1 MISVLLI
8 EKNGTVKEQKIKS
21 FDKNDFY
28 KKCGFKKPDNFEQ
41 RTVWK
46 KMKVGSDLVNLT
58 LYAKKN
64 GRFGFENKYDL
75 PPPVDSELYFGT
87 MLIAGEDAE
96 LDKPYSLSTSIW
108 EKVYEKLFGGFEDIT
123 QTDDEEEEDE
133 LANVPAE
140 LKTKNGYLKDGFVV
154 EDNMLSPTHSTEDDE
169 ETAEE
174 TDEQETDEHETDE
187 HETDEQET
195 DEEEGNFDS
204 ELECEEYEYEGHD

>member
-8 EKNGTVKEQKIKS
+8 EKNGTVREQKIKS
-21 FDKNDFY
+21 FEKNDFY
-28 KKCGFKKPDNFEQ
+28 KKCGFKKPDKFEQ
-41 RTVWK
+41 RNVWK
-46 KMKVGSDLVNLT
+46 KMKIGNDLVNLT

-96 LDKPYSLSTSIW
+96 LNKPYSLTTAMW
-108 EKVYEKLFGGFEDIT
+108 EKIYEKLFGGFEDIT

-133 LANVPAE
+133 LANIPDE

-154 EDNMLSPTHSTEDDE
+154 DDNVLSPIHSTEEDE
-169 ETAEE
+169 DTAEE
-174 TDEQETDEHETDE
+174 T
-187 HETDEQET
+187 T
-195 DEEEGNFDS
+195 DEEENFDS

>member
-1 MISVLLI
+1 MITVLLI
-8 EKNGTVKEQKIKS
+8 EKNGTVKEQKIKT

-28 KKCGFKKPDNFEQ
+28 KKCGFKKPDNFEE
-41 RTVWK
+41 RAVWK
-46 KMKVGSDLVNLT
+46 KMKVGNDLVNLT
-58 LYAKKN
+58 LYSKDS
-64 GRFGFENKYDL
+64 GRAGFENKYDL
-75 PPPVDSELYFGT
+75 PPPVDSALYFGT

-154 EDNMLSPTHSTEDDE
+154 DDNVLSLDHSTEEEE

-174 TDEQETDEHETDE
+174 TDEETDE
-187 HETDEQET
+187 
-195 DEEEGNFDS
+195 DEEANFDS

>member
-8 EKNGTVKEQKIKS
+8 EKNGTVREQKIKS

-28 KKCGFKKPDNFEQ
+28 KKCGFKKPDKFEQ

-46 KMKVGSDLVNLT
+46 KMKVGGDLVNLT

-75 PPPVDSELYFGT
+75 PPPVDTELYFGT

-96 LDKPYSLSTSIW
+96 LDKPYSLTTAMW
-108 EKVYEKLFGGFEDIT
+108 EKIYEKLFGGFEDIT
-123 QTDDEEEEDE
+123 KTDDEEEEDE
-133 LANVPAE
+133 LANVPDE

-154 EDNMLSPTHSTEDDE
+154 EDNVLSPIHSTEEDE

-174 TDEQETDEHETDE
+174 TDEETD
-187 HETDEQET
+187 
-195 DEEEGNFDS
+195 DEEENFDS

>member
-1 MISVLLI
+1 MITVLLI
-8 EKNGTVKEQKIKS
+8 EKNGTVREQKIKS
-21 FDKNDFY
+21 FNQNDFY

-46 KMKVGSDLVNLT
+46 KMKVGNDLVNFS

-133 LANVPAE
+133 LANIPDQ

-154 EDNMLSPTHSTEDDE
+154 EDNMLSPIHSTEDDE
-169 ETAEE
+169 ETTEE
-174 TDEQETDEHETDE
+174 TDED
-187 HETDEQET
+187 ET
-195 DEEEGNFDS
+195 DEENFDS

>member
-1 MISVLLI
+1 
-8 EKNGTVKEQKIKS
+8 
-21 FDKNDFY
+21 
-28 KKCGFKKPDNFEQ
+28 
-41 RTVWK
+41 
-46 KMKVGSDLVNLT
+46 MKVGSDLVNFT

-96 LDKPYSLSTSIW
+96 LDKPYSLTTAMW
-108 EKVYEKLFGGFEDIT
+108 EKIYEKLFGGFEDIT
-123 QTDDEEEEDE
+123 KTDDEEEEDE
-133 LANVPAE
+133 LANVPDE

-154 EDNMLSPTHSTEDDE
+154 DDNMLSPTHSTEEDE

-174 TDEQETDEHETDE
+174 TDEETD
-187 HETDEQET
+187 
-195 DEEEGNFDS
+195 DEEENFDS